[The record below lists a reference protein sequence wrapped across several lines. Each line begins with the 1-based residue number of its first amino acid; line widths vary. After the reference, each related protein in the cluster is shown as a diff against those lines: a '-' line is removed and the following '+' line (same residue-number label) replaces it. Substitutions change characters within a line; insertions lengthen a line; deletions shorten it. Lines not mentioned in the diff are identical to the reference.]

1 MVINYISNGQDT
13 IICLIV
19 GTANVKV
26 KLDLPNY
33 VTNANLRKWNRS

>member
-1 MVINYISNGQDT
+1 MVINYMSNGKDT

-26 KLDLPNY
+26 KLDLSNY